1 MSDKQVRCVVVTPEK
16 GPPAKATLK
25 VIAKAATTDKTKNN
39 ERFMKILHQ
48 SEFEFQYFNISKTAL
63 HRFLVC
69 TSLIIKNAD
78 YMFGGLAVFRHSDKD
93 P

>member
-1 MSDKQVRCVVVTPEK
+1 MSESQVGYPSAVVVTPEK

-48 SEFEFQYFNISKTAL
+48 SEFEFQYFKNSPPQILGMHLLNNKKRRL
-63 HRFLVC
+63 LVRR
-69 TSLIIKNAD
+69 S
-78 YMFGGLAVFRHSDKD
+78 GGL
-93 P
+93 